1 MIDLTFRNI
10 NRYFI
15 LSLENGKT
23 DPARDYFDKNR
34 VIQVEIKE
42 FNALIGNKAFLIN
55 L

>member
-1 MIDLTFRNI
+1 MIDWTFRNI
-10 NRYFI
+10 NRFFV

-23 DPARDYFDKNR
+23 YPVRDYFDKNHML
-34 VIQVEIKE
+34 QVEIKE